1 MEVSHPPEIFRFGP
15 YEARLRT
22 QELFKHERRLK
33 LQPQAFQVLTILLDR
48 PGELVTREELHQAL
62 WSADTFVDFDH
73 GLNNVVKKLR
83 DVLDDSAESP
93 IYIETLH

>member
-1 MEVSHPPEIFRFGP
+1 MRWKLEVSHPPEIFRFGP

-48 PGELVTREELHQAL
+48 PGELVTRRLATILQSCL
-62 WSADTFVDFDH
+62 
-73 GLNNVVKKLR
+73 L
-83 DVLDDSAESP
+83 
-93 IYIETLH
+93 